1 MKHAN
6 KTKIILF
13 LFVTFMMSQI
23 VSAQKVYT
31 LEEALNQAFSNSP
44 NLIQSKISLEQQ
56 KLNLRAQRASLKSQF
71 SLDVDPFS
79 YFRQKSYDSF
89 NSKWYSSESK
99 SAGASF
105 GITQPIKWTDGS
117 ISLVNDFKWQE
128 ASNKTSGGSNTS
140 FSHDMSIRF
149 TQPLFTYNRT
159 KMNLKELEYSLQN
172 AQMSYAMQQ
181 LSIEKSVTSQFYQVY
196 QAQQNL
202 ITKKEELKNQR
213 KNYDIIKNKV
223 EAGLVAKEELY
234 QSEVNLATSESAF
247 YTQEISLKNTKDDL
261 KKLLGLDLNKDL
273 SVLPNTNI
281 LKIKVFSLDAE
292 KHALEQRMEL
302 LQHQISLEKSLFAI
316 IKAKAQTEFNGDLS
330 VRVGL
335 NALSNKVDN
344 MYDNPNDNEQIS
356 ISFKIPIFDWGA
368 KKARVRSSQ
377 LSYESEKINIK
388 EEKKDI
394 ILGVRKICRNLPN
407 LEREIEIKQKSII
420 NAQHTYDINLEKY
433 RNGDITGMDLQQ
445 YQNQLTTAQQSYTNA
460 IINYKLEVLN
470 LKIQTLWDY
479 ESQKSILPEEIKNIK
494 L

>member
-1 MKHAN
+1 MKHSN
-6 KTKIILF
+6 KTKIILV
-13 LFVTFMMSQI
+13 LFVTLIMSQI
-23 VSAQKVYT
+23 VYAQKVYT
-31 LEEALNQAFSNSP
+31 LEESLNQAFSNSP

-79 YFRQKSYDSF
+79 YSRQKSYDSY
-89 NSKWYSSESK
+89 NSKWFSSETK

-140 FSHDMSIRF
+140 FSHDVSIRF
-149 TQPLFTYNRT
+149 TQPLFTYNQT

-172 AQMSYAMQQ
+172 SQMSYAMQQ
-181 LSIEKSVTSQFYQVY
+181 LNIEKSVTSQFYQVY

-202 ITKKEELKNQR
+202 ITKEEELKNQR
-213 KNYDIIKNKV
+213 QNYDIIKNKV
-223 EAGLVAKEELY
+223 EAGLIAKEELY

-247 YTQEISLKNTKDDL
+247 YSEEISLKNTKDDF
-261 KKLLGLDLNKDL
+261 KKLLGLDINEDL
-273 SVLPNTNI
+273 SVLPNTDVS
-281 LKIKVFSLDAE
+281 KIKVISLNAE

-302 LQHQISLEKSLFAI
+302 LQHKITLEKNLFSI
-316 IKAKAQTEFNGDLS
+316 IKAKAQSEFKGDLS

-356 ISFKIPIFDWGA
+356 ISFTIPIFDWGA

-377 LSYESEKINIK
+377 LSYESEKINMA

-394 ILGVRKICRNLPN
+394 ILSVRKICRNLPN
-407 LEREIEIKQKSII
+407 LEREIEIKKKSII

-445 YQNQLTTAQQSYTNA
+445 YQNQLTTSQQAYTNA
-460 IINYKLEVLN
+460 IISYKLEVLN

-479 ESQKSILPEEIKNIK
+479 ESKESILPEEIKNINI
-494 L
+494 